1 MSQNELHV
9 LKNAYDNVKALQSMN
24 QALYERAK
32 HEMNED
38 PRLDISEIVPHLI
51 KIDHILATESEE
63 IAEAYERVQTG
74 KSNAQ
79 QQPAEDSFTA
89 LFGDLIANLEN
100 RADLFGNGNAL
111 TVTITQ
117 QTPEGDRSQSVTI
130 G

>member
-1 MSQNELHV
+1 MNQSLEYHKEAFKGVKTLQQMNVDFHQAATSVCHQIPELEIDAALAASLQIDGILANEL
-9 LKNAYDNVKALQSMN
+9 
-24 QALYERAK
+24 
-32 HEMNED
+32 
-38 PRLDISEIVPHLI
+38 
-51 KIDHILATESEE
+51 EE
-63 IAEAYERVQTG
+63 IGAHIEQIKATQG
-74 KSNAQ
+74 NAQ
-79 QQPAEDSFTA
+79 QQPVEDSFTA

>member
-1 MSQNELHV
+1 MSQPLEEYKEAFKVVKTLQQMNVDFHQAATIACHQIPELEID
-9 LKNAYDNVKALQSMN
+9 AALTASVQ
-24 QALYERAK
+24 
-32 HEMNED
+32 
-38 PRLDISEIVPHLI
+38 
-51 KIDHILATESEE
+51 IDAILANKLEE
-63 IAEAYERVQTG
+63 IGTYIEQIKTAQG
-74 KSNAQ
+74 NAQ
-79 QQPAEDSFTA
+79 QQPAEDSFTT